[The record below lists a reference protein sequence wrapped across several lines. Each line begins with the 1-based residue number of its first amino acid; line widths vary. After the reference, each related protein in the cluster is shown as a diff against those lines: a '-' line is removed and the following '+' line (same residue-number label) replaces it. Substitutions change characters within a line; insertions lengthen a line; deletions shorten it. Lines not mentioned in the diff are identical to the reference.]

1 MAKRPTLTDVTS
13 GFGTASVINS
23 NNAAIETAFDNTL
36 SRDGSTPNQMEA
48 SIDMNSNKV
57 LNLPNATSNSE
68 PATYGQLQ
76 DVVLTSRP
84 PYGVNV
90 KSFGAVGDGVA
101 DDTTAIEDALA
112 ASDNVYFPEGLYVTT
127 KALRLTGDKKI
138 QGDGKGASRIIRTN
152 TTAETI
158 DSESVTATVYVSG
171 RYNSIENL
179 GIRGDRSG
187 TETSASVDG
196 IHLGGTTTVASNS
209 SFRNLDIRNCNNCI
223 KATKGVFMMTFE
235 QINCAN
241 SVNAYNFSAA
251 VAKTSLTFNSCW
263 CENVGQAYEFNN
275 TVYTTFNSC
284 GADYANY
291 TSGTGTAGAN
301 PYGFGF
307 GTQSGGK
314 GVYDFTTSTITLNSC
329 GAEYSY
335 GDGIFTFQGSCT
347 ATLNSPYQAGCSS
360 EYTPPYG
367 TYGDIAVGP
376 IQCRPAGNMNT
387 ITINAPSTGLAS
399 WTNPNVATNYPTR
412 PISDLLAFNYVE
424 GVYGVKTGTRAFI
437 TSAAG
442 VQADII
448 KGIGSS
454 TYATLADEFVS
465 LNILP
470 DRIQKFTRR
479 ITPAGTTTTATITLP
494 SDGSWSPAIVK
505 VAAASEATTG
515 GFPGAGGTVY
525 SIYGVKLLSGNTAQ
539 ANESVD
545 LLTST
550 DISIA
555 ATYGTDQIIITATVT
570 AGHRVIWDIETTTY
584 ENGTVTVA
592 YA

>member
-1 MAKRPTLTDVTS
+1 MALTKVHNRLIDTS
-13 GFGTASVINS
+13 VA
-23 NNAAIETAFDNTL
+23 
-36 SRDGSTPNQMEA
+36 
-48 SIDMNSNKV
+48 
-57 LNLPNATSNSE
+57 
-68 PATYGQLQ
+68 
-76 DVVLTSRP
+76 
-84 PYGVNV
+84 NV
-90 KSFGAVGDGVA
+90 KDFGAIGNGVA
-101 DDTTAIEDALA
+101 DDTSAIAAALDAA
-112 ASDNVYFPEGLYVTT
+112 DAVYFPEGLYTT
-127 KALRLTGDKKI
+127 TEALRITGNKRI
-138 QGDGKGASRIIRTN
+138 FGKGKGVSRIIRTD

-179 GIRGDRSG
+179 GIRGDRTG
-187 TETSASVDG
+187 TNNTATVNG

-209 SFRNLDIRNCNNCI
+209 SFRNLDIRNANNCI
-223 KATKGVFMMTFE
+223 LATKGVFMMTFE
-235 QINCAN
+235 QLNCAN

-263 CENVGQAYEFNN
+263 AENVGQAYEFNN
-275 TVYTTFNSC
+275 TVYTTLNSC

-291 TSGTGTAGAN
+291 TGGTGTAGAN

-307 GTQSGGK
+307 GSQSGGK
-314 GVYDFTTSTITLNSC
+314 GVYDFTTSTVTLNSC

-387 ITINAPSTGLAS
+387 ITINAPSPVMAS

-442 VQADII
+442 VQADLI
-448 KGIGSS
+448 KGIGSA

-470 DRIQKFTRR
+470 DRVQRFTRR
-479 ITPAGTTTTATITLP
+479 LQMNGDTTATATITFP
-494 SDGSWSPAIVK
+494 ASVSWSPGVVK
-505 VAAASEATTG
+505 VTASCAVGDNTPG
-515 GFPGAGGTVY
+515 GLDGTCS
-525 SIYGVKLLSGNTAQ
+525 SIYGFRMLDGNTAVT
-539 ANESVD
+539 ND
-545 LLTST
+545 ST
-550 DISIA
+550 DILTSSNISIA
-555 ATYGTDQIIITATVT
+555 DTYGTLQLIVTATVT
-570 AGHRVIWDIETTTY
+570 SNANMVMWFDIETTTY
-584 ENGTVTVA
+584 ENGDVSIA
-592 YA
+592 YATA